1 MAQWFDVS
9 RMSLSSENKIMKQ
22 SIYIKEMNVIM
33 MFWKRGAMFYDI
45 LSQIFIV
52 KATNMWEIMISDNH
66 HHHH

>member
-1 MAQWFDVS
+1 
-9 RMSLSSENKIMKQ
+9 
-22 SIYIKEMNVIM
+22 MNVIM

-52 KATNMWEIMISDNH
+52 KATNMWEMMISDNH